1 MSGVHAI
8 VPTAANAQVVAFGN
22 KVYHAP
28 ICLKCVDGLGC
39 SVGAMVV
46 DDDEV
51 ELKLGLLFQYRLDG
65 STDSSRPIAHGDNHR
80 CLNFKLALVEINV
93 FEMGFEVS
101 ANLFQMLRTCLFH
114 LNLSVA
120 VTWVNVIKLLFA
132 TLSVVFLYLAVQVFV
147 GVHQRI
153 ALT

>member
-1 MSGVHAI
+1 MFGVHAI

-28 ICLKCVDGLGC
+28 IALKCVDGFGC

-65 STDSSRPIAHGDNHR
+65 CTDSGLPITNGDNHR
-80 CLNFKLALVEINV
+80 CLNFELALVEINI
-93 FEMGFEVS
+93 FEMGFKVS
-101 ANLFQMLRTCLFH
+101 ANLFQMLGTCLFH

-120 VTWVNVIKLLFA
+120 VTWVNVIKLFFA
-132 TLSVVFLYLAVQVFV
+132 TLSVVFLNLAVQVFV